1 MNVCLSKRQVGLE
14 HVSFLGQPLEST
26 CSCPVLFKGCFSR
39 VILKVSAAVKQV
51 LSNSCLGSGT
61 SWAQRTEDVGRFD
74 GEGKLRAGALGAG
87 RTLSAPWS
95 LGLDQAELHI
105 ALALDESSIQGG
117 FSWCLS
123 RYSVTGGEKSLY
135 WGNMWKPCRLLS
147 ALGGRRGQRSRGEAA
162 SGLHLRASGRV
173 PPAFSLLRSQALTL
187 ASHVNS
193 SSSHLYSFSKSH
205 IC

>member
-1 MNVCLSKRQVGLE
+1 M
-14 HVSFLGQPLEST
+14 
-26 CSCPVLFKGCFSR
+26 
-39 VILKVSAAVKQV
+39 
-51 LSNSCLGSGT
+51 GS
-61 SWAQRTEDVGRFD
+61 
-74 GEGKLRAGALGAG
+74 G

-193 SSSHLYSFSKSH
+193 SSSHLYSFSKKVTFAEQFSQS
-205 IC
+205 IGSSYRDFFRLCLGGFCCSEAAPSGCFFPSLG